1 MLRVSVLL
9 SRYSVF
15 TIAMWFSIPNVY
27 AQVAPGDGAS
37 KAPVGNEAAQ
47 TPLTSS
53 NNGLEEIVVTAQK
66 REQSVDS
73 VGMTINAVTGEQLME
88 QGVKNLADLIKIEPS
103 FTVAQN
109 SVGQPVYSIRGIGYN
124 STSLGAPPAVSIYV
138 DEVAY
143 PYAAMAK
150 GATLDLERVEV
161 LKGPQGTLFGEN
173 ATGGAVNYIAAKP
186 TDKLEFGVDVSY
198 ARFNEGTL
206 DGFVSGPITDALK
219 ARLAFSVDEGG
230 AWQRSTT
237 RDDTLGD
244 KNNKFVRLLLDWV
257 PTDRLKVSLN
267 LNGWTDNS
275 QNQAPALSAV
285 ALEFPARA
293 SLVSPQILVASIA
306 PDNDPRAADWT
317 LGTHPANDEDF
328 YQASL
333 RLDYRLSNAINLT
346 YLGTYEHFN
355 SDDLLSFTGSDTPFD
370 ETEQAHVQTMSH
382 EVRLSGR
389 LNDDDNGHDLEWVV
403 GGTYSQDKDRENSI
417 LRVTGTTTSYSLVG
431 LPGITQPLAVVNPFM
446 TQNVD
451 SKAAFGNIEYHLLP
465 NLSVH
470 AGARYTKTDNDHTG
484 CTRAG
489 DQNGADSFTELET
502 VLRGGVGIIPV
513 QVGGCASLNPATL
526 QPALLVDSLDQHN
539 VSWRFGIDWTP
550 IEKTLLYATAS
561 RGFKA
566 GSFPNIATAT
576 NYSLKPVT
584 QELVTAYELG
594 FKSRPFGNRL
604 QLDGAIFYYD
614 YKDKQQELPELDP
627 LGVFGLLNSVL
638 NVPKSDV
645 RGVELTVKYI
655 PLQGLTLQ
663 AAVTYLD
670 SEVTGDFMNYDQFSN
685 PINFKGEPLPNTPK
699 WAFSVGPRYDWDFNS
714 SYSAFVAGDVRYTS
728 MTQSYFGAEEAASA
742 GYPSEVNK
750 AYTLLNLRAG
760 INSEDG
766 HWRYEVFGDNVT
778 NTYYTTQSVRVDT
791 VARYVGMPATFGIRV
806 GYRY

>member
-1 MLRVSVLL
+1 MPQTSVWLTRCSL
-9 SRYSVF
+9 F
-15 TIAMWFSIPNVY
+15 TIVTLLWLPSAH
-27 AQVAPGDGAS
+27 AQVAQGVASS
-37 KAPVGNEAAQ
+37 KAPAVSGAAQ
-47 TPLTSS
+47 TPLTFTTSE
-53 NNGLEEIVVTAQK
+53 LEEIVVTAQK
-66 REQSVDS
+66 RQQSVDS
-73 VGMTINAVTGEQLME
+73 VGMTINAVTGEQLRE
-88 QGVKNLADLIKIEPS
+88 QGIKNLADLVKIEPS

-173 ATGGAVNYIAAKP
+173 ATGGAVNYIAAKA
-186 TDKLEFGVDVSY
+186 TDRLEFGVDASY
-198 ARFNEGTL
+198 ARFNATTL
-206 DGFVSGPITDALK
+206 DGFVSGPITDTLK

-244 KNNKFVRLLLDWV
+244 KNNKFARLLLDWA

-275 QNQAPALSAV
+275 DNQAPALSAV

-293 SLVSPQILVASIA
+293 NLVPQILNASIA
-306 PDNDPRAADWT
+306 PDDPRAADWT
-317 LGTHPANDEDF
+317 LGTRPANDEDF
-328 YQASL
+328 FQASL
-333 RLDYRLSNAINLT
+333 RLDYKLSDAISLT
-346 YLGTYEHFN
+346 YLGTYEHFS
-355 SDDLLSFTGSDTPFD
+355 SDDLLTFTGSDTPFD
-370 ETEQAHVQTMSH
+370 ETEQAHVQSMSH
-382 EVRLSGR
+382 EIRLSGK
-389 LNDDDNGHDLEWVV
+389 LNDDGNGSNLDWVL

-417 LRVTGTTTSYSLVG
+417 LRVGETTTSYSLVG
-431 LPGITQPLAVVNPFM
+431 LPGVTEPLAIVNPFM
-446 TQNVD
+446 TQNVA
-451 SKAAFGNIEYHLLP
+451 SKAVFGNVEYHVLP
-465 NLSVH
+465 NLSFH
-470 AGARYTKTDNDHTG
+470 AGARYTQTDNDHTG

-489 DQNGADSFTELET
+489 DQNGANSFTELET
-502 VLRGGVGIIPV
+502 VLRGGVGTIPV
-513 QVGGCASLNPATL
+513 QVGGCSSLNPVSL

-550 IEKTLLYATAS
+550 VEKTLLYATAS

-566 GSFPNIATAT
+566 GSYPNIATAT
-576 NYSLKPVT
+576 NFSLKPVV
-584 QELVTAYELG
+584 QESVTAYELG
-594 FKSRPFGNRL
+594 FKSRPAGNRL
-604 QLDGAIFYYD
+604 LLDGAIFYYD
-614 YKDKQQELPELDP
+614 YKNKQQELPELDP

-638 NVPKSDV
+638 NIPKSDV
-645 RGVELTVKYI
+645 RGAELTVKYI
-655 PLQGLTLQ
+655 PLRRLTLQ

-670 SEVTGDFMNYDQFSN
+670 SAVTGNFMNYDQFSN

-699 WAFSVGPRYDWDFNS
+699 WAFSVGPRYDWDLGS
-714 SYSAFVAGDVRYTS
+714 SYSAFIAGDVRYTS
-728 MTQSYFGAEEAASA
+728 KTQSYFGAEEAVRA
-742 GYPSEVNK
+742 GYPSEVNN
-750 AYTLLNLRAG
+750 AYALLNLRAG
-760 INSEDG
+760 IESEDG

-791 VARYVGMPATFGIRV
+791 VARYVGMPATYGIRV